1 MQHVTI
7 LPPCLSCGAVESVL
21 QPQRGFGDRR
31 DMTAHLD
38 AIYALFAVKLNV
50 ENAAAPHLGPLFAD
64 KARACGARYKAVPKH
79 ESGQRSRRTSGRRVF
94 NYPLFKREHP

>member
-7 LPPCLSCGAVESVL
+7 LPPVYPNEQSHL

-31 DMTAHLD
+31 NMTAHLY

-64 KARACGARYKAVPKH
+64 KARACGARYKTVPKH
-79 ESGQRSRRTSGRRVF
+79 VGGQRSRRTSGRRVLNNPVF
-94 NYPLFKREHP
+94 EREHT